1 MKDERTKLL
10 NEIIKMEIPSP
21 IDINNIPLLKKILV
35 KIWFSNPNWVNHG
48 GMKILDK
55 IDKRIVG
62 VS

>member
-48 GMKILDK
+48 GMEILDK